1 MRKTK
6 DNYGITLIALIITII
21 VLLILAGVSMSAL
34 VGDNGIISNAQ
45 LSSVMTKFSG
55 YKEDMEMKIFGDSE
69 VYASK
74 DKLKEYIPTLEE
86 KDKDKFVIIK
96 SKLLYIGTNELESE
110 AAKKLGLGGGSS
122 NSSNSESAIKEIQ
135 SIIDGVIGLEDED
148 NSKVPENVES
158 QNTDTKDGAIGIKL
172 VDRETHLIDG
182 KWNILIDY
190 NKNNEETGRY
200 ESGYYWLKKGT
211 TYKINEE
218 DIEFK
223 NDYVVNYEKKE
234 YQILSERIVNWN
246 QNNVLAVPEKDKE
259 GNRILALNLDTMSFA
274 NGIWRNSENTQ
285 SVESKEVSTTEE
297 SFENFYVKENSSD
310 DDYKVDTGIQKTGD
324 VVYDETRKAL
334 KFNED
339 NNNTKGEGGYVKLAK
354 TEEGGKIDFSNGFT
368 FEMYCNLSRILTGGS
383 LYENSKFMGLF
394 CRMNNLAGKCDSSMR
409 FGYGQDNV
417 FAKFFGAS
425 QENINGSRMIVDNL
439 GGVKFIGESPFKENE
454 DFYMTIVYDAKNTS
468 MTKEDYEKMEDK
480 YDGYVDKL
488 ELYINGEKYGETDYY
503 SYVYKCGLD
512 VWNNNCPF
520 FVGVCPWS
528 GENNL
533 YYLKGLVYTTRL
545 YTKPMT
551 EEQVKNSY
559 DMTLKYRS
567 SFLND

>member
-1 MRKTK
+1 
-6 DNYGITLIALIITII
+6 
-21 VLLILAGVSMSAL
+21 MSAL

-135 SIIDGVIGLEDED
+135 SIIDGVIGLEDKD
-148 NSKVPENVES
+148 NSKVPDS
-158 QNTDTKDGAIGIKL
+158 PDTQNTNTETGVIGIKL

-211 TYKINEE
+211 EYTIGSNKLKFE
-218 DIEFK
+218 

-234 YQILSERIVNWN
+234 YQILSERMVNWN
-246 QNNVLAVPEKDKE
+246 QNNVLAVPEKDEE

-274 NGIWRNSENTQ
+274 NGTWKKSENTQ

-324 VVYDETRKAL
+324 VVYDKNNGAL
-334 KFNED
+334 KFNESAD
-339 NNNTKGEGGYVKLAK
+339 NKKGEGGYIKLSG
-354 TEEGGKIDFSNGFT
+354 TGDNENIDFSNGFT
-368 FEMYCNLSRILTGGS
+368 FELFGKLSRTIYDNGNNDLNKKN
-383 LYENSKFMGLF
+383 LGLF
-394 CRMNNLAGKCDSSMR
+394 CKMADLSGVYTNSMR
-409 FGYGQDNV
+409 FGLCQGGTV
-417 FAKFFGAS
+417 ARFFSSSDWSGECSNMATDKS
-425 QENINGSRMIVDNL
+425 GLCYLRDVDFL
-439 GGVKFIGESPFKENE
+439 KESLVKN
-454 DFYMTIVYDAKNTS
+454 FYLTIVYKAQWG
-468 MTKEDYEKMEDK
+468 DK
-480 YDGYVDKL
+480 DNKKVDKL
-488 ELYINGEKYGETDYY
+488 DYY
-503 SYVYKCGLD
+503 IDKRLIGSTYYGTDSYKSGLENWD
-512 VWNNNCPF
+512 NINCPF
-520 FVGVCPWS
+520 FLGVCPWDAN
-528 GENNL
+528 GNL

>member
-110 AAKKLGLGGGSS
+110 VAKKLGLGGGSS

-135 SIIDGVIGLEDED
+135 SIIDGVIGLEDKD

-211 TYKINEE
+211 EYTIGSNKLKFE
-218 DIEFK
+218 

-234 YQILSERIVNWN
+234 YQILSERMVNWN
-246 QNNVLAVPEKDKE
+246 QNNVLAVPEKDEE

-274 NGIWRNSENTQ
+274 NGTWKKSENTQ

-324 VVYDETRKAL
+324 VVYDETTKAL

-339 NNNTKGEGGYVKLAK
+339 SNNT
-354 TEEGGKIDFSNGFT
+354 
-368 FEMYCNLSRILTGGS
+368 
-383 LYENSKFMGLF
+383 
-394 CRMNNLAGKCDSSMR
+394 
-409 FGYGQDNV
+409 
-417 FAKFFGAS
+417 
-425 QENINGSRMIVDNL
+425 
-439 GGVKFIGESPFKENE
+439 
-454 DFYMTIVYDAKNTS
+454 
-468 MTKEDYEKMEDK
+468 
-480 YDGYVDKL
+480 
-488 ELYINGEKYGETDYY
+488 
-503 SYVYKCGLD
+503 
-512 VWNNNCPF
+512 
-520 FVGVCPWS
+520 
-528 GENNL
+528 
-533 YYLKGLVYTTRL
+533 RL
-545 YTKPMT
+545 
-551 EEQVKNSY
+551 
-559 DMTLKYRS
+559 
-567 SFLND
+567 

>member
-1 MRKTK
+1 MRRTK
-6 DNYGITLIALIITII
+6 EKRGITLIALIITII
-21 VLLILAGVSMSAL
+21 ILLILAGVSMSAL

-110 AAKKLGLGGGSS
+110 AAEKIGLGGGSS
-122 NSSNSESAIKEIQ
+122 DSSNSESAIKEIQ
-135 SIIDGVIGLEDED
+135 SIIDGVINIEGSSSDED
-148 NSKVPENVES
+148 TNES
-158 QNTDTKDGAIGIKL
+158 NTDTSKGFIGIKL
-172 VDRETHLIDG
+172 VDRENHLIDG

-211 TYKINEE
+211 TYKINKE
-218 DIEFK
+218 DIEFE

-234 YQILSERIVNWN
+234 YQILSERAVNWN
-246 QNNVLAVPEKDKE
+246 QNNVLAVPEKDEE

-274 NGIWRNSENTQ
+274 NGTWKNSENTQ

-324 VVYDETRKAL
+324 VVYDETTKAL
-334 KFNED
+334 KFNESSD
-339 NNNTKGEGGYVKLAK
+339 SNSDGEGGYVKLTK
-354 TEEGGKIDFSNGFT
+354 TEEGENIDFSNGFT
-368 FEMYCNLSRILTGGS
+368 FETYCNLSRILTGGS

-394 CRMNNLAGKCDSSMR
+394 CRMNNLAGTCTSSMR
-409 FGYGQDNV
+409 FGYRQDNV

-425 QENINGSRMIVDNL
+425 QKNINGSKIKVDNV
-439 GGVKFIGESPFKENE
+439 GGVKFIRESPFKENE

-503 SYVYKCGLD
+503 SYVYRCGLD
-512 VWNNNCPF
+512 VWNKNCPF
-520 FVGVCPWS
+520 FVGVCPWA
-528 GENNL
+528 GDNNL